1 MFVSERVTVVSRCD
15 MRALCSVRGPL
26 GGDTRALGAG
36 ARFLSLRMPGQ
47 PQPLHFVVEAKARV
61 KELKCLANAHAQ
73 LQGMTDTELFGLAI
87 LQSECHFHHMTY
99 KYYSH
104 LT

>member
-1 MFVSERVTVVSRCD
+1 

-61 KELKCLANAHAQ
+61 KELKALANAHAQ

-87 LQSECHFHHMTY
+87 LQSKCNPYFSILVTLLSS
-99 KYYSH
+99 KRLPSDF
-104 LT
+104 T